1 MRYVPKR
8 IVNERSGL
16 EVAHT
21 ILAADTFLTRLRGL
35 IAQPPLGAGCA
46 LWISPCNQIHT
57 HFLGYAIDA
66 VFLSQDWR
74 VLQVKEGIAPW
85 KILPR
90 VPGSVSV
97 LEFCGLRANA
107 IAPGDQLQL
116 IQAGQT
122 RPAEGARIN

>member
-1 MRYVPKR
+1 MRFIPSR
-8 IVNERSGL
+8 IVNQRSGV

-21 ILAADTFLTRLRGL
+21 VLAADTFLSRLRGL
-35 IAQPPLGAGCA
+35 IAQPPLAAGCA

-66 VFLSQDWR
+66 VFLSPDWR

-85 KILPR
+85 RILPR
-90 VPGSVSV
+90 VAGSVSV

-116 IQAGQT
+116 IQTGQA
-122 RPAEGARIN
+122 RSEVGAARS